1 MDFTNRHHWKHPRT
15 FRDAF
20 GTEFEPLRKD
30 LSFHHH
36 YEHPKDFEP
45 IRLWAFG
52 VLAIVIV
59 VLLWITFIWSV
70 V

>member
-20 GTEFEPLRKD
+20 GTEFEQLRQN
-30 LSFHHH
+30 LSFHHRESH
-36 YEHPKDFEP
+36 LG
-45 IRLWAFG
+45 LWAIG
-52 VLAIVIV
+52 VVV